1 MRRNWGRGKVGV
13 EQHIATTRYV
23 KFSAKRELLDQ
34 RSNSIKLSLMAELLE
49 VDVVEGKS
57 VVAQVGED
65 VFEEVGVPV
74 GSKATYSF
82 LAFWIFSNLSIN
94 IAPVSSLLVCILPLR
109 RPVKNVSCT

>member
-23 KFSAKRELLDQ
+23 KFSAERELLDQ

-65 VFEEVGVPV
+65 VFEEVGVSVVPKLHIV
-74 GSKATYSF
+74 
-82 LAFWIFSNLSIN
+82 
-94 IAPVSSLLVCILPLR
+94 SLLFEYFQTCQ
-109 RPVKNVSCT
+109 

>member
-1 MRRNWGRGKVGV
+1 MRGNWGRSKVGV

-34 RSNSIKLSLMAELLE
+34 RSNPIELSLMAELLE

-65 VFEEVGVPV
+65 VFEEVGVSVVPKLHIV
-74 GSKATYSF
+74 
-82 LAFWIFSNLSIN
+82 
-94 IAPVSSLLVCILPLR
+94 SLLFGYFQTCQ
-109 RPVKNVSCT
+109 

>member
-34 RSNSIKLSLMAELLE
+34 RSNSIELSLMAELLE

-57 VVAQVGED
+57 VVAKVGED
-65 VFEEVGVPV
+65 VFEEVGVSV
-74 GSKATYSF
+74 GPK
-82 LAFWIFSNLSIN
+82 LHI
-94 IAPVSSLLVCILPLR
+94 VSLHFGYFQTCQ
-109 RPVKNVSCT
+109 

>member
-65 VFEEVGVPV
+65 VFEEVGVSVVPKLHIV
-74 GSKATYSF
+74 
-82 LAFWIFSNLSIN
+82 
-94 IAPVSSLLVCILPLR
+94 SLLFRYCQT
-109 RPVKNVSCT
+109 CQ

>member
-1 MRRNWGRGKVGV
+1 MRGDWGRGKVGV

-34 RSNSIKLSLMAELLE
+34 RSNPIKLSLMAELLE

-65 VFEEVGVPV
+65 VFEEVGVSVVPKLHLV
-74 GSKATYSF
+74 
-82 LAFWIFSNLSIN
+82 
-94 IAPVSSLLVCILPLR
+94 SLLFRYFQTCQ
-109 RPVKNVSCT
+109 